1 MATLYILQNQHGYF
15 LKKSTPNNLKEW
27 TDGREPQV
35 LFRTIHKD
43 EALNMLVET
52 NSQAVDLRISIKEY
66 PSNPK
71 NHPFIPTEELPPPL
85 VQEIESNNT
94 DDDCQ
99 QEPLD
104 MTPDNSEA
112 ETLAISR

>member
-1 MATLYILQNQHGYF
+1 MITLYILQNQHGYF
-15 LKKSTPNNLKEW
+15 LKKSTTNKLKEW
-27 TDGREPQV
+27 TDGREPQL

-71 NHPFIPTEELPPPL
+71 KHPVIPTEELPPPL
-85 VQEIESNNT
+85 AQETESNNT

-99 QEPLD
+99 QEPLNIASND
-104 MTPDNSEA
+104 SEV
-112 ETLAISR
+112 ETVAISR